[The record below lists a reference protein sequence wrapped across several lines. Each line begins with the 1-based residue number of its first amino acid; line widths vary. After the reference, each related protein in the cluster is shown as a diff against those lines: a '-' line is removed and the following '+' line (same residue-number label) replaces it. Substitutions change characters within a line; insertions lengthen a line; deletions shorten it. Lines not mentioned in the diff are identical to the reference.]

1 VTSGLTLGGRIS
13 SARVKEFPTDVDS
26 ARQAVDASLRTRRYR
41 LSPVLSVSEVI
52 GARHARYDAGLSQT
66 VVALE
71 TTLHYQP
78 SSRLSLDLGYLRRT
92 ATGETPFEFDRM
104 QIARELRSGVNWVIS
119 PVWRVSFDGRFDLE
133 RERFRDADITVS
145 KTAHCLI
152 YSLKW
157 RQIRREFSFGVG
169 LTQFAP
175 D

>member
-1 VTSGLTLGGRIS
+1 
-13 SARVKEFPTDVDS
+13 
-26 ARQAVDASLRTRRYR
+26 
-41 LSPVLSVSEVI
+41 
-52 GARHARYDAGLSQT
+52 
-66 VVALE
+66 
-71 TTLHYQP
+71 
-78 SSRLSLDLGYLRRT
+78 
-92 ATGETPFEFDRM
+92 M